1 MDSGRDGPTEHE
13 RSPSTPTLFLLRSD
27 TACMEQLTD
36 GVYALTQTLETD
48 EGSRAFH
55 PAAVETDRGLV
66 LLDVG
71 LPGQADAL
79 ADELADAGFD
89 WSDVWA
95 VLLTHQD
102 GDHAGALATVVDETD
117 AVVFAHETCARYV
130 DGREDPIKGEG
141 ERYPP
146 VPVDVELVD
155 GERFRTAAGPMRV
168 VFTPGHAPGHVSLY
182 FPEAKLLIAA
192 DALTADED
200 GLQGPSEHF
209 TLDMPEAAESVEYL
223 ATLDIETVHC
233 FHGGTVAADS
243 GRIAEIAESLA

>member
-1 MDSGRDGPTEHE
+1 ME
-13 RSPSTPTLFLLRSD
+13 R
-27 TACMEQLTD
+27 LTD
-36 GVYALTQTLETD
+36 GVHALTQTLETD
-48 EGSRAFH
+48 EGTRAFH

-79 ADELADAGFD
+79 AEELAGAGFD
-89 WSDVWA
+89 WTDVWA

-130 DGREDPIKGEG
+130 DGRDDPIKSEG
-141 ERYPP
+141 DDRYPP

-155 GERFRTAAGPMRV
+155 GERFRTKAGPMQV

-182 FPEAKLLIAA
+182 FPEERLLLAA

-200 GLQGPSEHF
+200 GLQGPSERF
-209 TLDMPEAAESVEYL
+209 TLDMDEAIESVRAL
-223 ATLDIETVHC
+223 ATLDVGTVHC
-233 FHGGTVAADS
+233 FHGGTVDADS
-243 GRIAEIAESLA
+243 ERIADVAESLEE